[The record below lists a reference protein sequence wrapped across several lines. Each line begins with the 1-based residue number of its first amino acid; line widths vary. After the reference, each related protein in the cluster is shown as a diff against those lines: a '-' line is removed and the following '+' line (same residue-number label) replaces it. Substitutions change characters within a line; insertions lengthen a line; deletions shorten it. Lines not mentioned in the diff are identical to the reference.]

1 MRSINFTLSISEF
14 SNLFYNFTDE
24 VKCGRYDKLDYFIWK
39 DIQNNIIKY
48 NVEKNEICKVEI
60 TFNFEDNYLM
70 TISGEVIPE
79 SIQLSFLDKVWTFY
93 DTDASFGE
101 YLNYNYKDKI
111 SEEAISSLQMKITE
125 TNMTIKAYCDT
136 AYGTHDNLLND
147 YCSSNALS
155 TKADVADYDIVS
167 PLENLKVNLSAETTK
182 AIQELAD
189 KLQETRYEL
198 NLDKEENK
206 DMMKGFNFEFGPL
219 NNHLAKMSIYGL
231 AVKNKSGVYVSYD
244 KDRAELIDV
253 DVFQF
258 DGSKFLYRMPVAIK
272 DIAVGDVVIHQNIPT
287 FVVEIPTHGKTLIV
301 VDPCNGERKEIMLT
315 RSPFGFNFA
324 TKIVNFLDGMMHG
337 VAPSADN
344 PFGNMWMLALM
355 DGDNKDMSKMLPF
368 MFMNQ
373 NGMNMDPMMMMLMM
387 GDNKDMGDMLPLM
400 MMMNMNKS
408 AVAHECKCGGHCSDH
423 SHANEKINRNIVTE
437 C

>member
-1 MRSINFTLSISEF
+1 MRSINFTLSIPEF
-14 SNLFYNFTDE
+14 SNLFYNFADE
-24 VKCGRYDKLDYFIWK
+24 VKYDKLDYFTWK

-60 TFNFEDNYLM
+60 TFNFEDNYFM

-79 SIQLSFLDKVWTFY
+79 SIQLSFLDKIWTFY

-111 SEEAISSLQMKITE
+111 TEAISSLQMKITE
-125 TNMTIKAYCDT
+125 TNVAIKADCGT
-136 AYGTHDNLLND
+136 AYGTYSNLLDD
-147 YCSSNALS
+147 YSVVSSTNV
-155 TKADVADYDIVS
+155 DVVDYNNTVS
-167 PLENLKVNLSAETTK
+167 VLEDLKVNSAEATK

-189 KLQETRYEL
+189 KLKETRYEL

-355 DGDNKDMSKMLPF
+355 DGDNKDMNKMLPF
-368 MFMNQ
+368 MFMSQ
-373 NGMNMDPMMMMLMM
+373 SGMNMDPMMMMLMM

-400 MMMNMNKS
+400 MMMNMNKP
-408 AVAHECKCGGHCSDH
+408 AAEPAHECKCGGHCADH
-423 SHANEKINRNIVTE
+423 SQVNEKINRNIVTE

>member
-1 MRSINFTLSISEF
+1 MIHTRKDEMYFQKTLLEFSDLITRFSKGVEKGWFEKVEYSTWRQLSKICNSYDDLDITIEIIYDIDNYGMIDLDTASALINIHNYDTNYSNCYNFESNDLSFGTFLIEEF
-14 SNLFYNFTDE
+14 SNEIYDNRWHGIGYDFDTEVGVTNLGQVSEDAKSATLNF
-24 VKCGRYDKLDYFIWK
+24 
-39 DIQNNIIKY
+39 
-48 NVEKNEICKVEI
+48 
-60 TFNFEDNYLM
+60 
-70 TISGEVIPE
+70 
-79 SIQLSFLDKVWTFY
+79 
-93 DTDASFGE
+93 
-101 YLNYNYKDKI
+101 
-111 SEEAISSLQMKITE
+111 
-125 TNMTIKAYCDT
+125 KADYCDGT
-136 AYGTHDNLLND
+136 AVG
-147 YCSSNALS
+147 CSS
-155 TKADVADYDIVS
+155 TKADAVNYNSITSVLTD
-167 PLENLKVNLSAETTK
+167 LKVCSTEATT

-189 KLQETRYEL
+189 KLKETRYEL
-198 NLDKEENK
+198 DLDKEENK
-206 DMMKGFNFEFGPL
+206 VMMKGFNFEFGPL

-301 VDPCNGERKEIMLT
+301 IDPCNGEKKEIMLT

-373 NGMNMDPMMMMLMM
+373 NGMNIDPKMMMLMM

-400 MMMNMNKS
+400 MMMNMNKP
-408 AVAHECKCGGHCSDH
+408 APVEHHCNGNCHRTDGHHE
-423 SHANEKINRNIVTE
+423 
-437 C
+437 

>member
-1 MRSINFTLSISEF
+1 MIHKRKDEMYFNITLKEF
-14 SNLFYNFTDE
+14 SDLITRFSKGVEKGWFEKIEYSTWRQLSKICNSYDYSDVTIKIIYDIDNYGAIDLDAASALVCIHNYDTNYSNWYNF
-24 VKCGRYDKLDYFIWK
+24 
-39 DIQNNIIKY
+39 
-48 NVEKNEICKVEI
+48 
-60 TFNFEDNYLM
+60 
-70 TISGEVIPE
+70 E
-79 SIQLSFLDKVWTFY
+79 SDDLSFGTFLISTAMGCSTI
-93 DTDASFGE
+93 DTVSTKFDE
-101 YLNYNYKDKI
+101 LNKDFI
-111 SEEAISSLQMKITE
+111 RLRANSEKAGEAIKEISKKLEE
-125 TNMTIKAYCDT
+125 TK
-136 AYGTHDNLLND
+136 YGLH
-147 YCSSNALS
+147 
-155 TKADVADYDIVS
+155 
-167 PLENLKVNLSAETTK
+167 LEV
-182 AIQELAD
+182 
-189 KLQETRYEL
+189 
-198 NLDKEENK
+198 EENK
-206 DMMKGFNFEFGPL
+206 VMMKGFNFEFGPL
-219 NNHLAKMSIYGL
+219 NNLLAKMSIYGL

-244 KDRAELIDV
+244 KDKAELIDV

-301 VDPCNGERKEIMLT
+301 IDPCNGERKEIMLT

-373 NGMNMDPMMMMLMM
+373 NGMNIDPMMMMLMM

-400 MMMNMNKS
+400 MMMNMNKP
-408 AVAHECKCGGHCSDH
+408 APVEHHCNGNCHRTDGHHE
-423 SHANEKINRNIVTE
+423 
-437 C
+437 

>member
-1 MRSINFTLSISEF
+1 MIHKRKDEMYFNITLKEF
-14 SNLFYNFTDE
+14 SEDLLTRFSKGVEKGWFEKVEYSTWRQLSKICNSDDYSDVTIKIIYDIDNYGAIDLDAASVLICIHNYDTNYSNWYNFESNDLSFGTFLIEEFSTKIYNDRWHSIGYDFDTNTGTINLGQVSEDAKSAIFNLKADYCDSTAMGCSTIDTVSTKFDE
-24 VKCGRYDKLDYFIWK
+24 LNK
-39 DIQNNIIKY
+39 D
-48 NVEKNEICKVEI
+48 
-60 TFNFEDNYLM
+60 F
-70 TISGEVIPE
+70 
-79 SIQLSFLDKVWTFY
+79 IQLRM
-93 DTDASFGE
+93 DTDAATDALKE
-101 YLNYNYKDKI
+101 L
-111 SEEAISSLQMKITE
+111 TE
-125 TNMTIKAYCDT
+125 TLKNTSI
-136 AYGTHDNLLND
+136 G
-147 YCSSNALS
+147 
-155 TKADVADYDIVS
+155 
-167 PLENLKVNLSAETTK
+167 LELEV
-182 AIQELAD
+182 
-189 KLQETRYEL
+189 
-198 NLDKEENK
+198 EENK
-206 DMMKGFNFEFGPL
+206 VMMKGFNFEFGPL

-400 MMMNMNKS
+400 MMMNMNKP
-408 AVAHECKCGGHCSDH
+408 APVEHHCGGGCHCTDGH
-423 SHANEKINRNIVTE
+423 HE
-437 C
+437 

>member
-1 MRSINFTLSISEF
+1 MINEMRDEIYFPLKLKEFKNLIESFSKEVEKGSYKKVEYPTWRQLSKLCNSTDYCDVSIKVSYEIDNHNMANLDNAFILIIIHNYDTNYSQSYNFYSNDLSFGTFLIEEF
-14 SNLFYNFTDE
+14 SNEIYEIYEDRWSQLKYDFDTGLGTDNLGE
-24 VKCGRYDKLDYFIWK
+24 IVKIAGSNISNLKDDYCDSTVCSDYTISDQINKLTDSFLNLKLD
-39 DIQNNIIKY
+39 N
-48 NVEKNEICKVEI
+48 EKV
-60 TFNFEDNYLM
+60 
-70 TISGEVIPE
+70 GESLKE
-79 SIQLSFLDKVWTFY
+79 
-93 DTDASFGE
+93 
-101 YLNYNYKDKI
+101 I
-111 SEEAISSLQMKITE
+111 SER
-125 TNMTIKAYCDT
+125 
-136 AYGTHDNLLND
+136 
-147 YCSSNALS
+147 
-155 TKADVADYDIVS
+155 
-167 PLENLKVNLSAETTK
+167 LK
-182 AIQELAD
+182 
-189 KLQETRYEL
+189 ETRYEL
-198 NLDKEENK
+198 HLEVEENK

-244 KDRAELIDV
+244 KDKAELIDV

-272 DIAVGDVVIHQNIPT
+272 DIAIGDVVIHQNIPT

-337 VAPSADN
+337 MAPSVDN

-355 DGDNKDMSKMLPF
+355 DGDNKDMNKMLPF

-373 NGMNMDPMMMMLMM
+373 SGMNIDPMMMMLMM

-400 MMMNMNKS
+400 MMMNMNKP
-408 AVAHECKCGGHCSDH
+408 APVEHHCNGNCHCTDGHHE
-423 SHANEKINRNIVTE
+423 
-437 C
+437 